1 MRFAAGIEY
10 IGTRYAGWQAQKHA
24 RGVQAE
30 IEAGLSSVAAAPIE
44 VVCAGRTDAGVHGL
58 GQVVHFDS
66 PVQRPPHS
74 WMLGAN
80 TRMPDDVAVRWV
92 QAVDESFHA
101 RYTAIGRRYRYVIH
115 NARSRSA
122 LWLNRAAWWTYPLD
136 AGVMHQAGQ
145 ALLGEHDFSSFRAA
159 ECQSRTPWRRIES
172 LRVRRHGAFVI
183 IDIQANAFVHHMVRN
198 IAGTLMEIG
207 QGKRDKAS
215 MAGILSA
222 RNRSAAGVTG
232 PAGGLYFVE
241 ALYPPPYHFPA
252 ADGDA
257 ALFGTACNALESSSV
272 D

>member
-10 IGTRYAGWQAQKHA
+10 LGTRYAGWQAQRHA
-24 RGVQAE
+24 TGVQAE
-30 IEAGLSSVAAAPIE
+30 VEAGLSSVADQPIE

-80 TRMPDDVAVRWV
+80 TRMPDDVAIRWV
-92 QAVDESFHA
+92 QAVDDAFHA
-101 RYTAIGRRYRYVIH
+101 RYSAVGRRYRYVIH

-122 LWLNRAAWWTYPLD
+122 LWVNRAAWWTYPLD
-136 AGVMHQAGQ
+136 ASAMHRAGQ
-145 ALLGEHDFSSFRAA
+145 TLLGEHDFSSFRAA
-159 ECQSRTPWRRIES
+159 ECQSRTPWRRVES
-172 LRVRRHGAFVI
+172 LSVRRSGAFVV

-198 IAGTLMEIG
+198 IAGTLLEIG
-207 QGKRDKAS
+207 QGKRTEHS
-215 MAGILSA
+215 MASVLAA
-222 RNRSAAGVTG
+222 RDRSAAGITG
-232 PAGGLYFVE
+232 PAGGLYFVQ

-252 ADGDA
+252 ADGES
-257 ALFGTACNALESSSV
+257 ALFGSACSEPGSNSA